1 MYGILNETKRGMLE
15 KHQFERVL
23 EALDLIL
30 NGGIS
35 VNRSVCLFFP
45 VNYVR
50 VICIRTTT
58 KVVRLEV
65 KSSSRKRG
73 LRRKDV
79 SRKLFFAS
87 FHPNTHPVHCCFR
100 RSAASMAATL
110 TQAA

>member
-23 EALDLIL
+23 EALGLIL

-35 VNRSVCLFFP
+35 VDFFP
-45 VNYVR
+45 VNYVG

-79 SRKLFFAS
+79 SRNLFFAS
-87 FHPNTHPVHCCFR
+87 FHPNTLTVHCCFR